1 MVLTHLPVNLDDPRL
16 VAFFD
21 RLQRI
26 FAAMDRQ
33 YAEVARHYGF
43 HCNGCED
50 NCCRTRFY
58 HHTYLEYL
66 YIHAGLNK
74 LDHQRRRE
82 IQSRAAV
89 IYRQSA
95 QADEKAMPVRLMCP
109 LNFDGRC
116 TLYTYRPMIC
126 RLHGISHELR
136 KPGQNVIPGPGC
148 GMFDLRC
155 SDKSYLKF
163 DRTPFYFEMAKLESE
178 LKQAVDLSGRIKMTI
193 AEMIAGIE
201 HRARGQRGENRGQKA
216 VDREYGI
223 GKSEF
228 GMGK

>member
-1 MVLTHLPVNLDDPRL
+1 MVLKHLPVNLDDPGL
-16 VAFFD
+16 TAFFD
-21 RLQRI
+21 RLQDI

-33 YAEVARHYGF
+33 YTVAAKYYGF

-74 LDHQRRRE
+74 LDHQRQRD

-89 IYRQSA
+89 VCRETVK
-95 QADEKAMPVRLMCP
+95 ADEKVMSARLMCP
-109 LNFDGRC
+109 LNSDELC

-126 RLHGISHELR
+126 RLHGVSHELR
-136 KPGQNVIPGPGC
+136 KPGQNVIRGPGC

-155 SDKSYLKF
+155 SNQSYLKF

-178 LKQAVDLSGRIKMTI
+178 LKQAVGLSGRVKMTI
-193 AEMIAGIE
+193 AEMII
-201 HRARGQRGENRGQKA
+201 AR
-216 VDREYGI
+216 
-223 GKSEF
+223 
-228 GMGK
+228 

>member
-1 MVLTHLPVNLDDPRL
+1 MVLTHLPVNLDDPIL
-16 VAFFD
+16 TAFFD
-21 RLQRI
+21 RLQCI

-33 YAEVARHYGF
+33 YTEAAKHYGF

-74 LDHQRRRE
+74 LGHQRQRE

-89 IYRQSA
+89 VCRETA
-95 QADEKAMPVRLMCP
+95 KADEKAMSVRLMCP

-116 TLYTYRPMIC
+116 TLYTYRPLIC
-126 RLHGISHELR
+126 RLHGIPHELR
-136 KPGQNVIPGPGC
+136 KPGQNVIRGPGC

-163 DRTPFYFEMAKLESE
+163 DRTPFYFEMAKLENE
-178 LKQAVDLSGRIKMTI
+178 LKQAVGLSGRVKMTI
-193 AEMIAGIE
+193 AEMII
-201 HRARGQRGENRGQKA
+201 AR
-216 VDREYGI
+216 
-223 GKSEF
+223 
-228 GMGK
+228 

>member
-1 MVLTHLPVNLDDPRL
+1 MLSEKRTKGLSLTHHPVNFDDSRL
-16 VAFFD
+16 TVFFD

-33 YAEVARHYGF
+33 YAEAANHYGF

-74 LDHQRRRE
+74 LGRQRLGE
-82 IQSRAAV
+82 IQSRAALV
-89 IYRQSA
+89 CRETA
-95 QADEKAMPVRLMCP
+95 EADEKAMPVRLMCP

-116 TLYTYRPMIC
+116 TLYAYRPMIC

-136 KPGQNVIPGPGC
+136 KPGQNIILGPGC

-163 DRTPFYFEMAKLESE
+163 DRTPFYFEMAKLENE
-178 LKQAVDLSGRIKMTI
+178 LKQAVDLSGRVKMSI
-193 AEMIAGIE
+193 AEIITAG
-201 HRARGQRGENRGQKA
+201 
-216 VDREYGI
+216 
-223 GKSEF
+223 
-228 GMGK
+228 

>member
-1 MVLTHLPVNLDDPRL
+1 MVLTHLPINLDNPIL
-16 VAFFD
+16 TAFFD
-21 RLQRI
+21 RLQCI

-33 YAEVARHYGF
+33 YAEAAKHYGF

-74 LDHQRRRE
+74 LDHQRQRE
-82 IQSRAAV
+82 MQSRAAW
-89 IYRQSA
+89 ICRENA
-95 QADEKAMPVRLMCP
+95 KADEKATSVRPMCP
-109 LNFDGRC
+109 LNSAGRC

-136 KPGQNVIPGPGC
+136 KPGQNVVRGPGC
-148 GMFDLRC
+148 GIFGLRC

-178 LKQAVDLSGRIKMTI
+178 LKEAAGFSGKVKMTI
-193 AEMIAGIE
+193 AEMII
-201 HRARGQRGENRGQKA
+201 AR
-216 VDREYGI
+216 
-223 GKSEF
+223 
-228 GMGK
+228 

>member
-1 MVLTHLPVNLDDPRL
+1 MVLTHLPVDLEDSRL
-16 VAFFD
+16 TAFFD
-21 RLQRI
+21 RLHCI

-33 YAEVARHYGF
+33 YGEAANHYGF

-74 LDHQRRRE
+74 LDHQKQGE

-89 IYRQSA
+89 VCRQTA
-95 QADEKAMPVRLMCP
+95 KADEKAMPVRLMCP
-109 LNFDGRC
+109 LNSAGLC
-116 TLYTYRPMIC
+116 TLYAYRPMIC
-126 RLHGISHELR
+126 RLHGISHQLR
-136 KPGQNVIPGPGC
+136 KPGQNVIRGPGC

-155 SDKSYLKF
+155 SDKGYLKF

-178 LKQAVDLSGRIKMTI
+178 LKQAVDLSGRFKMTI
-193 AEMIAGIE
+193 AEMIVAG
-201 HRARGQRGENRGQKA
+201 
-216 VDREYGI
+216 
-223 GKSEF
+223 
-228 GMGK
+228 